1 MKNTENIKF
10 KFPEKYWEVIEN
22 SSIVPDFDK
31 FIEMATNGQLE
42 LTKNNVLS
50 MASAKIVNE
59 NIVRKIP
66 MQLARPAIK
75 SFPNVLS
82 LFILF
87 RLSGLGK
94 VEIRGEK
101 RFLKVKPE
109 MLEQWNEFTN
119 VDKYFYLFSLTF
131 SNFSFEPI
139 GDGDGVFQFGNIIRK
154 LASIKRNWK
163 PDKFEVELFFESYK
177 YKTIFMAFD
186 MFGLIKIEDAAPI
199 EKQGWNILSVQSKS
213 FTKAEWE
220 VMHDLIVTTMFADVD
235 IDNEPDNDYS
245 FSVEDIEE
253 VGRGNRFADK
263 ITEIIPEF
271 RGRLKIELENR
282 TGIHYFRASL
292 GKVWRILKIDSRNS
306 LDHLCNAVLEA
317 FDFDYEHLY
326 DVKFTS
332 TFGYDLTFNGAPDI
346 TYAEYPT
353 TEDITIGKLPI
364 HINDEMVFTYDY
376 GDYWQFTITFEKI
389 EPLKNHT
396 KKIPDIELLKSNG
409 DAPEQYPGW
418 DD

>member
-119 VDKYFYLFSLTF
+119 VDKYFYLF
-131 SNFSFEPI
+131 
-139 GDGDGVFQFGNIIRK
+139 
-154 LASIKRNWK
+154 
-163 PDKFEVELFFESYK
+163 
-177 YKTIFMAFD
+177 
-186 MFGLIKIEDAAPI
+186 
-199 EKQGWNILSVQSKS
+199 
-213 FTKAEWE
+213 
-220 VMHDLIVTTMFADVD
+220 H
-235 IDNEPDNDYS
+235 
-245 FSVEDIEE
+245 
-253 VGRGNRFADK
+253 
-263 ITEIIPEF
+263 
-271 RGRLKIELENR
+271 
-282 TGIHYFRASL
+282 
-292 GKVWRILKIDSRNS
+292 
-306 LDHLCNAVLEA
+306 
-317 FDFDYEHLY
+317 
-326 DVKFTS
+326 
-332 TFGYDLTFNGAPDI
+332 
-346 TYAEYPT
+346 
-353 TEDITIGKLPI
+353 
-364 HINDEMVFTYDY
+364 
-376 GDYWQFTITFEKI
+376 
-389 EPLKNHT
+389 
-396 KKIPDIELLKSNG
+396 
-409 DAPEQYPGW
+409 
-418 DD
+418 